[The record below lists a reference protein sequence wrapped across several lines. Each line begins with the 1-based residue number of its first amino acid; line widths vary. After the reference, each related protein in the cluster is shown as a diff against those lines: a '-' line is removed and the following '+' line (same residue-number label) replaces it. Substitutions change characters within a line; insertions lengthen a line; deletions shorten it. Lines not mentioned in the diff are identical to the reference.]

1 VFRLKNQQMLEKLFV
16 GELCFFGFFRFLV
29 EIFFCFLLPLGSS
42 YFFCIFIH
50 FCFGIFLFFILCV
63 ANCGMSV
70 VVEV

>member
-42 YFFCIFIH
+42 YFFAFLYTFASEF
-50 FCFGIFLFFILCV
+50 FCFLFYVLLI
-63 ANCGMSV
+63 
-70 VVEV
+70 VE

>member
-29 EIFFCFLLPLGSS
+29 EIFLFFVTFRFEL
-42 YFFCIFIH
+42 FFCIFIH